1 MPCSSSSS
9 LAIFKAETSMRKAIS
24 CAFIVFTIF
33 LQALVGSHVHAA
45 ATLLPNGEQCF
56 QATSPT
62 SGGLSGPLLT
72 LGSITGGT
80 GYVNGTYTNVP
91 LTGGSGFGG
100 RATITVTG
108 NIVVNVALTNF
119 GTHFAAGD
127 VLSASNA
134 NLGGSGSGFSVPVL
148 AVSTTGTGM
157 LGLMGPI
164 IGGTGGVTGTYG
176 GVVLTGGSGSGAT
189 ANITVAGGAVTGMT
203 ILNPGL
209 QFVVG

>member
-72 LGSITGGT
+72 LGSITAGT

-91 LTGGSGFGG
+91 LT
-100 RATITVTG
+100 
-108 NIVVNVALTNF
+108 
-119 GTHFAAGD
+119 
-127 VLSASNA
+127 
-134 NLGGSGSGFSVPVL
+134 GGSGSGFSVPVL

-209 QFVVG
+209 QFVV